1 MFYFVLTIHLLLC
14 VMIIGLVLLQQGKGA
29 QVGAILSGSS
39 NTLFGAAGA
48 GSTLS
53 KLTTWFAIAFFATSV
68 ILVKIYG
75 TGTTTSRVV
84 ATPAGALD
92 GSVLGDIVHS
102 QAQAVNE
109 TAQAPA
115 AASSALP
122 PAAPAAAP
130 VAAPLAENAAKGEG
144 KK

>member
-1 MFYFVLTIHLLLC
+1 
-14 VMIIGLVLLQQGKGA
+14 MIIGLVLLQQGKGA

-84 ATPAGALD
+84 AAPAGALD

-102 QAQAVNE
+102 QAQAVND
-109 TAQAPA
+109 AAKVPA
-115 AASSALP
+115 AV
-122 PAAPAAAP
+122 PADPAAAP
-130 VAAPLAENAAKGEG
+130 VAQVPNPAPVAVPRAENAAKGEG
-144 KK
+144 KR